1 MEINIKC
8 NSLIYLLLNLK
19 KKKWPRKL
27 NLCYFTLQYMVW
39 LLGIERTSQFR
50 VSQQQQQQNLPS
62 LCVILSLCAS
72 AFHTLHAGVHVMIQ
86 HEKFILNA

>member
-1 MEINIKC
+1 MEINIKW

-19 KKKWPRKL
+19 KKKCPRKS

-50 VSQQQQQQNLPS
+50 VSQQQQQKNLPS
-62 LCVILSLCAS
+62 LCVILSLCES
-72 AFHTLHAGVHVMIQ
+72 AFHALHAGVHVMIQ